1 MVITKVLHSS
11 KQIEVKNSVNNLKR
25 SQWKFILQ
33 QLVFIVINLSQQNV
47 FGLLYFITKYGYK
60 KMVNWSVLTTIK
72 MLIVGVHADYFSFE
86 KY

>member
-11 KQIEVKNSVNNLKR
+11 KQREVKNSVNNLKR

-47 FGLLYFITKYGYK
+47 FGVLYFITKYGYK
-60 KMVNWSVLTTIK
+60 KMVNWSVLITIK
-72 MLIVGVHADYFSFE
+72 MFIVGVHADYFSFE